1 MKSLK
6 KYIIGLATL
15 TMGLGFTACQ
25 DDFDDNTPGLN
36 VPVATW
42 EANSTILEVKQAY
55 WQNTVN
61 YIDTITAKEDGTHY
75 IVKGRVIS
83 SDRTGN
89 VYKKLV
95 IQDETAALALS
106 INTTGMYTKYAPGQE
121 IVLDLTGM
129 YIGKYNGT
137 QQLGYPMFY
146 EKGQVWEA
154 TFMPPVLFESHMQLN
169 GLPEVA
175 AIDTISLRNFSELPS
190 DPTLLPGMQSQL
202 VRFNNVSF
210 VEGGKK
216 AMTDGYKETTNRLIT
231 DSEGQTLT
239 VRTSG
244 YATFRDVMLPE
255 GNGDVVGILDYYATS
270 DDSDSNP
277 WQLTLLDANG
287 VMNFGNP
294 TIEPGGEDNPYTV
307 EQAIAIEEAGEKAKG
322 WTTGYIVGAVA
333 PEVTEVTSND
343 DIEWGADVVLA
354 NTLVIGPTADCT
366 DFNKCLV
373 ISLPQDSKLRE
384 VGNLRD
390 NPNNFGKQIWLY
402 GTLAK
407 YMGTWGITDNTGA
420 SSQFRIEGIDAG
432 GAIADGNGTEGT
444 PYNVGQVIAMNPSS
458 TTEAVESKIWVAGYI
473 VGYMPSE
480 PSTLLSNAV
489 FAATADLQTNI
500 VLGPTPDCTD
510 YSKCIGIQLPSGAVR
525 TALNLQTNPGM
536 YGAKVALLGDVMKY
550 CGGPGLK
557 NTSKYTLLSEGS
569 GDTGGDT
576 PGGDTP
582 VGDGDGSYEKPFAP
596 ADVIALN
603 PQFTTEAAAGGAG
616 VWVKGFI
623 VGHMPSTNTLL
634 ENAVFGVSADIK
646 TNIVLAPTAGC
657 KDYTQCIS
665 VQLPSGAVRNALNL
679 YTNPDM
685 LGAEVLL
692 YGDVMKYC
700 GAPGLKNTSKYEIVG
715 EGGGNTGGDTPG
727 GGTGDGTLESPYDVV
742 RALAII
748 EAGSMTSDNVYIKGK
763 ISEISEIDTSYGNAT
778 YYISNDGTTSEQL
791 QVYRGYYL
799 NGAKFTSTD
808 ALKVGD
814 EVVILGKLIK
824 YNTTPEVAQ
833 GSSIISLNGE
843 GGGNTGGD
851 EPSTGGN
858 TIYEGLISHC
868 DDWTFENVNLPEAA
882 TYIWSWKEYNGSY
895 YLNASAYVGGAA
907 YASEAYAYTTVDLT
921 GRSSASLTFDHAAKF
936 QTSLQE
942 LCAVVVRV
950 QGTTAWTALNMPTW
964 PEAGIWTFVNCG
976 SISLNAYAGKKIEI
990 GFRYGSIDGGADTW
1004 EIKNFIVTGN

>member
-6 KYIIGLATL
+6 KYIIGLAAL

-390 NPNNFGKQIWLY
+390 NPSNFGKQIWLY

-444 PYNVGQVIAMNPSS
+444 PYNVGQVIAMNPTS

-510 YSKCIGIQLPSGAVR
+510 YSKCIGIQLPSGTVR

-536 YGAKVALLGDVMKY
+536 YGAKVALYGDVMKY

-582 VGDGDGSYEKPFAP
+582 STGDGDGSYEKPFAP

-603 PQFTTEAAAGGAG
+603 PQSTTEAAAGGAG

-634 ENAVFGVSADIK
+634 ENTVFGVSSDVK

-679 YTNPDM
+679 MQNPDM

-715 EGGGNTGGDTPG
+715 EGGGNTGGDTP
-727 GGTGDGTLESPYDVV
+727 
-742 RALAII
+742 
-748 EAGSMTSDNVYIKGK
+748 
-763 ISEISEIDTSYGNAT
+763 
-778 YYISNDGTTSEQL
+778 
-791 QVYRGYYL
+791 
-799 NGAKFTSTD
+799 
-808 ALKVGD
+808 
-814 EVVILGKLIK
+814 
-824 YNTTPEVAQ
+824 
-833 GSSIISLNGE
+833 
-843 GGGNTGGD
+843 
-851 EPSTGGN
+851 STGGN

-868 DDWTFENVNLPEAA
+868 DDWTFENVNLPDALS
-882 TYIWSWKEYNGSY
+882 YIWQWKEYNGSY
-895 YLNASAYVGGAA
+895 YLNASAYVSGTSTA
-907 YASEAYAYTTVDLT
+907 YASEAYAYTTIDLT
-921 GRSSASLTFDHAAKF
+921 GKSSASLTFDHAAKF

-964 PEAGIWTFVNCG
+964 PEAGTWTFVNCG

-990 GFRYGSIDGGADTW
+990 GFRYGSRDGGADTW